1 VIFLNKPSKLEQ
13 QLCFE
18 VYKASSNFSKLY
30 TQTLEPFHLT
40 FSQYLVLLT
49 LWEQNNLLVKD
60 IGNQLGLGIGTL
72 NPIINRMISNGWLN
86 KQQSDKDR
94 RAFVISLT
102 EKSLEQEKPIEQ
114 AIISKITSCN
124 YLDINAQTLMTNLKE
139 LNAILNQL
147 KE

>member
-1 VIFLNKPSKLEQ
+1 MNNPTKLEQ

-30 TQTLEPFHLT
+30 ARTLEPFHLT

-72 NPIINRMISNGWLN
+72 NPIINRMIGNGWLN
-86 KQQSDKDR
+86 KEQSDKDKR
-94 RAFVISLT
+94 SFVISLT
-102 EKSLEQEKPIEQ
+102 KKAIELEKPIEQ

-124 YLDINAQTLMTNLKE
+124 YLDINAETLMTNLKE
-139 LNAILNQL
+139 LNAFLNQL

>member
-1 VIFLNKPSKLEQ
+1 MSHPSKLEQ

-30 TQTLEPFHLT
+30 ARTLEPFHIT
-40 FSQYLVLLT
+40 FPQYLVLLT
-49 LWEQNNLLVKD
+49 LWDQNNLLVKD
-60 IGNQLGLGIGTL
+60 IGNRLGLGIGTL
-72 NPIINRMISNGWLN
+72 NPIINRMVENGWIN
-86 KQQSDKDR
+86 KQQSAKDK

-102 EKSLEQEKPIEQ
+102 DKALKEEKPIEQ

-124 YLDINAQTLMTNLKE
+124 FLEINTVNLMSNLKE
-139 LNAILNQL
+139 LNAFLNQL

>member
-1 VIFLNKPSKLEQ
+1 MSNPSKLEQ

-30 TQTLEPFHLT
+30 ARTLEPFHLT

-60 IGNQLGLGIGTL
+60 IGTQLGLGIGTL
-72 NPIINRMISNGWLN
+72 NPIINRMIANGWLN
-86 KQQSDKDR
+86 KQQSAKDK

-102 EKSLEQEKPIEQ
+102 EKAIEQEKPIEQ

-124 YLDINAQTLMTNLKE
+124 YLDMNAETLMTNLKE
-139 LNAILNQL
+139 LNAFLNLL

>member
-1 VIFLNKPSKLEQ
+1 MIFLNKPSKLEQ

-30 TQTLEPFHLT
+30 AQTLEQFHLT

>member
-1 VIFLNKPSKLEQ
+1 MIFMNNSSKLEQ

-30 TQTLEPFHLT
+30 ARTLEPFHLT

-72 NPIINRMISNGWLN
+72 NPIINRMIGNGWLN
-86 KQQSDKDR
+86 KQQSDKDM

-102 EKSLEQEKPIEQ
+102 EKAIEQEKPIEQ

-124 YLDINAQTLMTNLKE
+124 YLNLNAETLMTNLKE
-139 LNAILNQL
+139 LNAFLNQL

>member
-1 VIFLNKPSKLEQ
+1 MNNSSKLEQ

-30 TQTLEPFHLT
+30 ARTLEPFHLT

-72 NPIINRMISNGWLN
+72 NPIINRMIANGWLN
-86 KQQSDKDR
+86 KEQSDKDK

-102 EKSLEQEKPIEQ
+102 EKALEQEKPIER

-124 YLDINAQTLMTNLKE
+124 YLDINAKTLMTNLKE
-139 LNAILNQL
+139 LNAFLNQL

>member
-1 VIFLNKPSKLEQ
+1 MIIMKDPSKLDQ

-30 TQTLEPFHLT
+30 ARTLEPFHLT

-49 LWEQNNLLVKD
+49 LWDQNNLLVKD
-60 IGNQLGLGIGTL
+60 IGNRLGLGIGTL
-72 NPIINRMISNGWLN
+72 NPIVNRMIENGWLN
-86 KQQSDKDR
+86 KKQSSKDK

-102 EKSLEQEKPIEQ
+102 EKAIKQEKPIEQ
-114 AIISKITSCN
+114 AIISKITNCN
-124 YLDINAQTLMTNLKE
+124 YLDINADTLMTNLKE
-139 LNAILNQL
+139 LNAFLNQL

>member
-1 VIFLNKPSKLEQ
+1 MIFLNNPSKLEQ

-30 TQTLEPFHLT
+30 ARTLEPFHLT

-102 EKSLEQEKPIEQ
+102 EKSIEQEKPIER

>member
-1 VIFLNKPSKLEQ
+1 MNNPSKLEQ

-30 TQTLEPFHLT
+30 ARTLEPFHLT

-72 NPIINRMISNGWLN
+72 NPIINRMIANGWLN
-86 KQQSDKDR
+86 KEQSEKDK

-102 EKSLEQEKPIEQ
+102 EKALEQEKPIEQ

-124 YLDINAQTLMTNLKE
+124 YLDINAKTLMTNLKE
-139 LNAILNQL
+139 LNAFLNQL

>member
-1 VIFLNKPSKLEQ
+1 M
-13 QLCFE
+13 
-18 VYKASSNFSKLY
+18 
-30 TQTLEPFHLT
+30 
-40 FSQYLVLLT
+40 
-49 LWEQNNLLVKD
+49 LVKD

-102 EKSLEQEKPIEQ
+102 EKSIEQEKPIER